1 MLNFEYWNPTKIL
14 FGKGQIAS
22 ISREIPAGTK
32 VLMTYGG
39 GSIRANG
46 VYDQVKAALAH
57 CTVIE
62 FGGIQPNPEYRT
74 LMEAVKL
81 ARAEKAGFLLAVGGG
96 SVLDGTKFIA
106 AAIPFEGEPW
116 DIVRKNAEV
125 KSAVPLASV
134 LTLPATGSEAN
145 PFAVI
150 SRSETGEKLA
160 FSSPHVY
167 PRFSVL
173 DPETTFSL
181 PPRQIAN
188 GIVDAFVHTL
198 EQYLTFPA
206 RAELND
212 RFAEAILQTLVEIG
226 PKTLA
231 NPQDYDARATFV
243 WTATM
248 ALNGLIGCGVPQDW
262 ATHMIGHELTALYGI
277 DHARTLA
284 VVAPHLYRVL
294 RRDKAAKLLQYG
306 ERVWGIREGAEEER
320 IEAAIRRTEEFFE
333 SLGVPTLLARYEGVR
348 PETPK
353 EVASRLERRGM
364 TKLGERG
371 AVAPAVVEEILSRSL
386 AA

>member
-1 MLNFEYWNPTKIL
+1 MFNFEYWNPTKIL
-14 FGKGQIAS
+14 FGKGQIPAVAH
-22 ISREIPAGTK
+22 EIPAGTK

-46 VYDQVKAALAH
+46 VYDQVRSALAH
-57 CTVIE
+57 CRVIE

-74 LMEAVKL
+74 LMEAVEL
-81 ARAEKAGFLLAVGGG
+81 ARKEKAEFLLAVGGG

-116 DIVRKNAEV
+116 DIVQKGAGV
-125 KSAVPLASV
+125 KSAIPLGSV

-145 PFAVI
+145 PYAVI
-150 SRSETGEKLA
+150 SRAETGEKLA

-167 PRFSVL
+167 PKFSVL

-181 PPRQIAN
+181 PPRQVAN
-188 GIVDAFVHTL
+188 GIVDAFVHTM

-206 RAELND
+206 HAELND
-212 RFAEAILQTLVEIG
+212 RFAESILQTLIEIG

-231 NPQDYDARATFV
+231 NPKDYDARAAFV

-284 VVAPHLYRVL
+284 AVAPHLYRVL
-294 RRDKAAKLLQYG
+294 RHGKAAKLLQYG
-306 ERVWGIREGAEEER
+306 ERVWGIREGPDEER

-333 SLGVPTLLARYEGVR
+333 SLGVPTRLARYEGVR
-348 PETPK
+348 AETPR
-353 EVASRLERRGM
+353 EVAQRLKQRGM
-364 TKLGERG
+364 EKLGERG
-371 AVAPAVVEEILSRSL
+371 AVTPPVVEEILRRSL

>member
-46 VYDQVKAALAH
+46 VYDQVQAALGH
-57 CTVIE
+57 CTVVE

-116 DIVRKNAEV
+116 DIVQKHAEV
-125 KSAVPLASV
+125 KSAVPLGSV

-167 PRFSVL
+167 PKFSVL

-188 GIVDAFVHTL
+188 GIVDAYVHTL

-206 RAELND
+206 HAELND
-212 RFAEAILQTLVEIG
+212 RFAESILQTLVEIG

-231 NPQDYDARATFV
+231 NPMDYDARATFV

-333 SLGVPTLLARYEGVR
+333 SLGVPTRLSRYEGVR
-348 PETPK
+348 PETPR
-353 EVASRLERRGM
+353 EVAERLKQRGM
-364 TKLGERG
+364 GKLGERG
-371 AVAPAVVEEILSRSL
+371 AVVPAVVEEILSRSL

>member
-116 DIVRKNAEV
+116 DIVQKNAEV

-150 SRSETGEKLA
+150 SRSETCEKLA

-333 SLGVPTLLARYEGVR
+333 SLGVPTRLARYEGVR

-371 AVAPAVVEEILSRSL
+371 AVAPAAVEEILSRSL

>member
-1 MLNFEYWNPTKIL
+1 MHNFEYWNPTKIL
-14 FGKGQIAS
+14 FGRGQIAS

-39 GSIRANG
+39 GSIRSNG
-46 VYDQVKAALAH
+46 VYDQVTAALKN
-57 CTVIE
+57 CTVVE

-74 LMEAVKL
+74 LMEAVRL
-81 ARAEKAGFLLAVGGG
+81 ARAENVEFLLAVGGG

-116 DIVRKNAEV
+116 DIVQKHAEV

-145 PFAVI
+145 PYAVI

-167 PRFSVL
+167 PKFSVL

-181 PPRQIAN
+181 PARQVAN
-188 GIVDAFVHTL
+188 GIVDAYVHTM

-206 RAELND
+206 HAELND
-212 RFAEAILQTLVEIG
+212 RFAESILQTLIEIG

-231 NPQDYDARATFV
+231 NPDDYDARATFV

-294 RRDKAAKLLQYG
+294 KSDKAAKLLQYG
-306 ERVWGIREGAEEER
+306 ERVWGIREGSDEER

-333 SLGVPTLLARYEGVR
+333 SLGVPTRLARYEGVR

-353 EVASRLERRGM
+353 LVAQRLRQRGM
-364 TKLGERG
+364 EKLGERG
-371 AVAPAVVEEILSRSL
+371 AVAPPVVEEILSRSL

>member
-46 VYDQVKAALAH
+46 VYDQVKAALGH
-57 CTVIE
+57 CTVVE

-116 DIVRKNAEV
+116 DIVQKHAEV
-125 KSAVPLASV
+125 KSAVPLGSV

-167 PRFSVL
+167 PKFSVL

-188 GIVDAFVHTL
+188 GIVDAYVHTL

-206 RAELND
+206 HAELND
-212 RFAEAILQTLVEIG
+212 RFAESILQTLVEIG

-231 NPQDYDARATFV
+231 NPMDYDARATFV

-306 ERVWGIREGAEEER
+306 ERVWGIREGSEEER

-333 SLGVPTLLARYEGVR
+333 SLGVPTRLSRYEGVR
-348 PETPK
+348 PETPR
-353 EVASRLERRGM
+353 EVAERLKQRGM
-364 TKLGERG
+364 GKLGERG
-371 AVAPAVVEEILSRSL
+371 AVVPAVVEEILSRSL

>member
-1 MLNFEYWNPTKIL
+1 MLNFEYWNPTKIF

-116 DIVRKNAEV
+116 DIVQKNAEV

-333 SLGVPTLLARYEGVR
+333 SLGVPTRLARYEGVR

>member
-1 MLNFEYWNPTKIL
+1 MLNFEFWNPTKIL

-22 ISREIPAGTK
+22 ISREIPAGTR
-32 VLMTYGG
+32 VLVTYGG
-39 GSIRANG
+39 GSIRSNG
-46 VYDQVKAALAH
+46 VYDQVMAALKH
-57 CTVIE
+57 CAVLE

-74 LMEAVKL
+74 LMEAVRL
-81 ARAEKAGFLLAVGGG
+81 ARAEKAEFLLAVGGG

-116 DIVRKNAEV
+116 DIVEKGAEV
-125 KSAVPLASV
+125 KSAVPLGSV

-145 PFAVI
+145 PYAVI
-150 SRSETGEKLA
+150 SRSERGEKLA
-160 FSSPHVY
+160 FSSRHVY
-167 PRFSVL
+167 PKFSVL
-173 DPETTFSL
+173 DPETTFTL
-181 PPRQIAN
+181 PPRQVAN
-188 GIVDAFVHTL
+188 GIVDAYVHVM

-206 RAELND
+206 HAELND
-212 RFAEAILQTLVEIG
+212 RFAESILSTLIETG

-231 NPQDYDARATFV
+231 DPKDYDARATFV

-284 VVAPHLYRVL
+284 VVAPHLYRVMK
-294 RRDKAAKLLQYG
+294 RDKAAKLLQYG
-306 ERVWGIREGAEEER
+306 ERVWGIREGTEEER

-333 SLGVPTLLARYEGVR
+333 SLGVPTRLARYEGVK

-353 EVASRLERRGM
+353 LVAERLEKRGM
-364 TKLGERG
+364 AKLGERG
-371 AVAPAVVEEILSRSL
+371 AVGPAAVEEILARSL

>member
-1 MLNFEYWNPTKIL
+1 MENFVFWNPTKIL
-14 FGKGQIAS
+14 FGKGRIAA
-22 ISREIPAGTK
+22 IAGEIPAGTR
-32 VLMTYGG
+32 VLVTYGG

-46 VYDQVKAALAH
+46 VYDQVMAALRH
-57 CTVIE
+57 CHVLE
-62 FGGIQPNPEYRT
+62 FGGIQPNPEYGT
-74 LMEAVKL
+74 LMQAVRL
-81 ARAEKAGFLLAVGGG
+81 ARAEKAEFLLAVGGG

-116 DIVRKNAEV
+116 DIVQKHAEV
-125 KSAVPLASV
+125 KSAVPLGSV

-145 PFAVI
+145 PYAVI
-150 SRSETGEKLA
+150 SRAETGEKLA

-173 DPETTFSL
+173 DPETTFTL
-181 PPRQIAN
+181 PPRQVAN
-188 GIVDAFVHTL
+188 GIVDAYVHVM
-198 EQYLTFPA
+198 EQYLTYPA
-206 RAELND
+206 KAELQD
-212 RFAEAILQTLVEIG
+212 RFAESILQTLIEVG

-231 NPQDYDARATFV
+231 HPQDYDARATFV
-243 WTATM
+243 WAATM

-284 VVAPHLYRVL
+284 VVAPHLYRVM

-306 ERVWGIREGAEEER
+306 ERVWGIREGSQEER

-333 SLGVPTLLARYEGVR
+333 SLGVPTRLARYEGVK
-348 PETPK
+348 PETPRL
-353 EVASRLERRGM
+353 VAERLERRGM
-364 TKLGERG
+364 AKLGERG

>member
-46 VYDQVKAALAH
+46 VYDQVKAALGH
-57 CTVIE
+57 CAVVE

-106 AAIPFEGEPW
+106 AAIPFDGEPW
-116 DIVRKNAEV
+116 DIVQKHAEV
-125 KSAVPLASV
+125 KSAVPLGSV

-167 PRFSVL
+167 PKFSVL

-181 PPRQIAN
+181 PTRQIAN
-188 GIVDAFVHTL
+188 GIVDAYVHTL

-206 RAELND
+206 HAELND
-212 RFAEAILQTLVEIG
+212 RFAESILQTLIEIG

-231 NPQDYDARATFV
+231 NPRDYDARATFV

-306 ERVWGIREGAEEER
+306 ERVWGIRDGAEEDR

-333 SLGVPTLLARYEGVR
+333 SLGVPTRLSRYEGVR
-348 PETPK
+348 PETPR
-353 EVASRLERRGM
+353 EVAERLKQRGM
-364 TKLGERG
+364 EKLGERG

>member
-1 MLNFEYWNPTKIL
+1 MFNFEYSNPTKIL
-14 FGKGQIAS
+14 FGKGQIAA
-22 ISREIPAGTK
+22 IAREIPAGTK
-32 VLMTYGG
+32 VLVTYGG

-46 VYDQVKAALAH
+46 VYDQVKSALAE
-57 CTVIE
+57 CPFIE

-81 ARAEKAGFLLAVGGG
+81 ARAEKAEFLLAVGGG

-116 DIVRKNAEV
+116 DIAQKGAAVQ
-125 KSAVPLASV
+125 SAVPLGSV

-145 PFAVI
+145 PYAVI

-167 PRFSVL
+167 PKFSVL

-181 PPRQIAN
+181 PPRQVAN
-188 GIVDAFVHTL
+188 GIVDAYMHTM

-206 RAELND
+206 HAELND
-212 RFAEAILQTLVEIG
+212 RFAESILQTLIEIG

-231 NPQDYDARATFV
+231 NPKDYDARATFV

-294 RRDKAAKLLQYG
+294 AADKADKLLQYG
-306 ERVWGIREGAEEER
+306 ERVWGIREGSQQER
-320 IEAAIRRTEEFFE
+320 IEAAIRKTEEFFE
-333 SLGVPTLLARYEGVR
+333 SLGVPTRLSRYEGVR
-348 PETPK
+348 AETPR
-353 EVASRLERRGM
+353 EVAQRLQQRGM
-364 TKLGERG
+364 EKLGERG
-371 AVAPAVVEEILSRSL
+371 AVAPPVVEEILRRSL